1 MIILA
6 KVLNII
12 YDSHY
17 YECMKKLIIVV
28 ISIILFHFVLFIFK
42 YHKNVLLKC
51 PFAEGYIVVLPID
64 KIDLSDMIK
73 NSKCRYNML
82 KVLELLA
89 EFNEDVTI
97 DVISNRLNIS
107 RKLIKKYLD
116 KLEERELVEFTYKK
130 TYRIT
135 ENGRQLI
142 NRMKSSGF

>member
-1 MIILA
+1 
-6 KVLNII
+6 
-12 YDSHY
+12 
-17 YECMKKLIIVV
+17 MKKLMIVV
-28 ISIILFHFVLFIFK
+28 IGIILFHFVLFIVK
-42 YHKNVLLKC
+42 YYKNVLLKC
-51 PFAEGYIVVLPID
+51 PFVEGYIVVLPID
-64 KIDLSDMIK
+64 KINLSDMIK

-97 DVISNRLNIS
+97 DIISNRLNIS

-116 KLEERELVEFTYKK
+116 KLEERGLVEFTYEK

>member
-1 MIILA
+1 
-6 KVLNII
+6 
-12 YDSHY
+12 
-17 YECMKKLIIVV
+17 MKKLMIVV
-28 ISIILFHFVLFIFK
+28 ISIILFHFVLFMVK
-42 YHKNVLLKC
+42 YYKNALLKC
-51 PFAEGYIVVLPID
+51 PFVEGYIVILPID
-64 KIDLSDMIK
+64 KINLSDMIK

-97 DVISNRLNIS
+97 DMISNRLNIS

-116 KLEERELVEFTYKK
+116 KLEERGLVEFTYEK